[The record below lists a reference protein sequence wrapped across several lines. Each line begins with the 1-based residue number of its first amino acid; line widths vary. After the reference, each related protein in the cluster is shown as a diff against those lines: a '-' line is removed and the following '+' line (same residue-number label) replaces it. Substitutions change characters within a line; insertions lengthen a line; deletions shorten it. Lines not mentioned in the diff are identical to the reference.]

1 MKNSAHI
8 LGLDLGTNS
17 VGWALLNANQFRIAG
32 NGSRIIPMTGDVM
45 TDFAKGK
52 LQSAA
57 SQRTAFRNVRK
68 NIERVK
74 QRRYRLLQV
83 LHILGFLPQHFSQQ
97 IDFVNHRGHFI
108 DETEP
113 LLPYRCDA
121 SGRHTFIFEESF
133 REMLADFAIHQPQL
147 VADGRKVP
155 HDWTLFYLRKK
166 ALT

>member
-83 LHILGFLPQHFSQQ
+83 LHILGFYPSIL
-97 IDFVNHRGHFI
+97 VNKLTLSI
-108 DETEP
+108 IADIS
-113 LLPYRCDA
+113 LMKLNRCCLIVA
-121 SGRHTFIFEESF
+121 
-133 REMLADFAIHQPQL
+133 MQ
-147 VADGRKVP
+147 ADG
-155 HDWTLFYLRKK
+155 TLLFSRNHSAKCWPILQYISHNSWQTVARCPTTGPCSICAKK
-166 ALT
+166 P

>member
-74 QRRYRLLQV
+74 QR
-83 LHILGFLPQHFSQQ
+83 Q
-97 IDFVNHRGHFI
+97 ISCNIQNDKKLRVNANMYSI
-108 DETEP
+108 
-113 LLPYRCDA
+113 
-121 SGRHTFIFEESF
+121 
-133 REMLADFAIHQPQL
+133 
-147 VADGRKVP
+147 
-155 HDWTLFYLRKK
+155 
-166 ALT
+166 

>member
-108 DETEP
+108 DEAEP

-121 SGRHTFIFEESF
+121 SGRHTFIS
-133 REMLADFAIHQPQL
+133 RNHSAKCWPILQYISHNSWQT
-147 VADGRKVP
+147 VARCPTTGP
-155 HDWTLFYLRKK
+155 CSICAKK
-166 ALT
+166 P